1 MEARKRKS
9 MPGGSSLN
17 KENASPGK
25 SRRKR
30 ALSIGVTN
38 PTDVSPM
45 RKIRAPRKSALRA
58 TPQVFRS
65 PTGLGPSTERD
76 HIRTQEWSDIAQMV
90 EESTR
95 SSLQRLL
102 EHDRPTNSPGLPNP
116 FAALYRSPS
125 KSPEKSAV
133 TESSVHRKEHTVAV
147 PQRSVSPAALRTR
160 RRVTFS
166 AHQEQTDFEQD
177 EPTMS
182 IRPAQKLMER
192 GSPVPSSIA
201 DTSVGSSGS
210 EEISMDLTMDS
221 SGSNESDEQS
231 FDTSQNAMTMEMT
244 NAWTPDLD
252 QSDMSSTT
260 MDLTNTSTATDASQD
275 ASEESQDDSFSM
287 QLTQAYRPQQDH
299 DITSSS
305 VESTRQLTEAADESA
320 MELTATWGK
329 FASAARQSPNKSL
342 SPKRSPVRRQTM
354 VLPEEMV
361 SPSLSVSREQTVVRS
376 SPYQEPKND
385 QLQRT
390 PPTQDQSFVSPA
402 ASTRTPIPTTPIHQ
416 RSPYSRRPT
425 DSEPRSAPD
434 PSFGSPTRFRQ
445 SLRGAIPSPNYQ
457 HSPARRLEPR
467 TPPQSYSANF
477 ATVQRASPMRGNM
490 ARASIS
496 AIEGASSF
504 QRSPFIHSMLKQRGR
519 RTSPIRVMA
528 DESVSDESFHMQLA
542 EFLQLIGLKFHE
554 DMTASRSRA
563 ERPAARVPHGVSVVD
578 AARLAGGAAP
588 MLVTLR
594 NACMEL
600 KQHVEDGRLRLQ
612 TMEADFYTR
621 PPAFVQEWG
630 QLEDEEMRR
639 SMKGQLNV
647 HKQAARAAAMH
658 DYYGWR
664 TDMEFDEE
672 LAQMLERHRDLLKQ
686 DAEQVAKDRTMLC
699 DEKLPL
705 IRAHHA
711 ELKKKIADSHARQA
725 AIAACD
731 ADELRELLA
740 SIEEQNTILQTM
752 RAHHSDI
759 DEQLTRA
766 RMRLED
772 VAAQSSQTQAAI
784 RTARAISDQIR
795 GCSPGEAVRLQRHVR
810 HLEQLW
816 AWRITNHTSTLWQL
830 VHYNALH
837 VTLELDAKRKIV
849 RRVAVSPV
857 SSVDLSQLHLAA
869 LAVIRAE
876 VKHKLAHGVPAVLRT
891 IARHWAK
898 YLAVR
903 AEVARTNA
911 IVPVTVNLA
920 KGDTQLELSASVLLS
935 NHNTKFSVGLRLD
948 LTSDA
953 PFVGES
959 VYATA
964 VYGQSVYT
972 TPLVARLQSC
982 LATSPNKLYDA
993 FKQAMHSMVI

>member
-25 SRRKR
+25 PHRKR

-76 HIRTQEWSDIAQMV
+76 HIRTQEWSDIAQLV
-90 EESTR
+90 EDSTR

-116 FAALYRSPS
+116 FASLYRSPS
-125 KSPEKSAV
+125 KSPEKSAAMMNPL
-133 TESSVHRKEHTVAV
+133 HRKEHTVAV
-147 PQRSVSPAALRTR
+147 PQKPVSPAALRNR

-166 AHQEQTDFEQD
+166 AHQELTDFEQD

-182 IRPAQKLMER
+182 IRPAQRLMER

-210 EEISMDLTMDS
+210 EEMSMDLTMES
-221 SGSNESDEQS
+221 SGSEEES
-231 FDTSQNAMTMEMT
+231 FDVSQDAMTMEMT
-244 NAWTPDLD
+244 NAWRPNSNESDL
-252 QSDMSSTT
+252 SSNT
-260 MDLTNTSTATDASQD
+260 MDLTNTSTATNSSQD
-275 ASEESQDDSFSM
+275 ASEQYEDDSFSM
-287 QLTQAYRPQQDH
+287 QLTQAYRPQQDQ

-329 FASAARQSPNKSL
+329 FASAARQSPRKSL
-342 SPKRSPVRRQTM
+342 SPRRSPVRRQTM

-361 SPSLSVSREQTVVRS
+361 SPSLSVSREQTIVK
-376 SPYQEPKND
+376 SPPRQEPKSD
-385 QLQRT
+385 QLQFT
-390 PPTQDQSFVSPA
+390 PPRQDESFTSQA
-402 ASTRTPIPTTPIHQ
+402 ASTTTPIPTTPIHQ

-425 DSEPRSAPD
+425 DSEPRSAPA
-434 PSFGSPTRFRQ
+434 PSLGSPSRFRQ
-445 SLRGAIPSPNYQ
+445 SLRGAIPSPKYQ
-457 HSPARRLEPR
+457 HSPAQRLEPR
-467 TPPQSYSANF
+467 TPPQSNPSHF
-477 ATVQRASPMRGNM
+477 ATAQHASPMRGNM

-496 AIEGASSF
+496 TMESTSNF
-504 QRSPFIHSMLKQRGR
+504 PRSPFIHSMLKQRGR
-519 RTSPIRVMA
+519 RTSPIRDMA
-528 DESVSDESFHMQLA
+528 DDSVSDESFHMQLA
-542 EFLQLIGLKFHE
+542 EFLHLIGLKFHE

-563 ERPAARVPHGVSVVD
+563 ERPAERVPHRVSVVD

-686 DAEQVAKDRTMLC
+686 DAQQVAKDRMVLC

-711 ELKKKIADSHARQA
+711 ELKKKIADSQARQA

-740 SIEEQNTILQTM
+740 SIEEQGTILQTM
-752 RAHHSDI
+752 RAHHADI

-784 RTARAISDQIR
+784 SAARAISDQIR

-837 VTLELDAKRKIV
+837 VTLEIDAKRKNV

-857 SSVDLSQLHLAA
+857 SSVDMSQLHLAA

-876 VKHKLAHGVPAVLRT
+876 VKHKVAHEVPAVLRT
-891 IARHWAK
+891 IARYWSK

-911 IVPVTVNLA
+911 IIPVTVNLA
-920 KGDTQLELSASVLLS
+920 KGDTQLELSACVLLIS
-935 NHNTKFSVGLRLD
+935 HNTKFSVGLRLD

-953 PFVGES
+953 PFVSES

-972 TPLVARLQSC
+972 TPLVAQLQSC
-982 LATSPNKLYDA
+982 LSTSPNKLYDA
-993 FKQAMHSMVI
+993 FKEAIQSVEN